1 MHSRRLRRWIR
12 LAAVT
17 GALTGASAMSACEQ
31 FLTADNPAAIPVDRL
46 SDTSL
51 VDLMANSAI
60 ASMQGP
66 NLFWHIWMG
75 GIFTDE
81 LVNLH
86 VFAEEGLWD
95 QRRVSLTGATYNGA
109 FLYAPIA
116 RARWLADSV
125 AGRIREVYGTAYGDS
140 ALHDVRLARTY
151 ALAGYNLILL
161 AEDFCEAP
169 LSTSEARYS
178 RPYSSSELFA
188 FAEQR
193 FDSAIKIAAAAKT
206 ANSAVNTAAGLRW
219 TRAADTVRN
228 LAYVGMARAA
238 LGRGDKVKAA
248 ASARQVVSLG
258 GPNEFEYRAYYNS
271 NTTLGLQNLMAER
284 LSGGAGATA
293 GTISNT
299 PFISLDDARVPHPIN
314 ATTGAPL
321 AEAAQSGNWVVPNSP
336 PSFSTFDGTKIGA
349 DATYGTSIRTA
360 SRLEALYIIAEAEG
374 PTAENIAFVESRR
387 VAFPSSTARDPVT
400 AANFQQ
406 SLKTQRSRD
415 FYLDG
420 HRLGD
425 LRRYEKQQNIDL
437 WPKGAYPR
445 ATNVVYGDQKCWPLT
460 QAEVTNN
467 PMIPK
472 PYVVPNGP

>member
-1 MHSRRLRRWIR
+1 MRVG
-12 LAAVT
+12 AVA
-17 GALTGASAMSACEQ
+17 GALTGASAMSACDE
-31 FLTADNPAAIPVDRL
+31 FLTADNPAAIPVERL
-46 SDTSL
+46 ADTAL

-60 ASMQGP
+60 AGMQGP

-109 FLYAPIA
+109 FLYGPIA

-125 AGRIREVYGTAYGDS
+125 AGRIREVYGDS

-151 ALAGYNLILL
+151 AMAGYDLILL

-169 LSTSEARYS
+169 LSTAQQQYS
-178 RPYSSSELFA
+178 APYKSAELFA
-188 FAEQR
+188 FAEAR
-193 FDSAIKIAAAAKT
+193 FDSAIKVATAAKT
-206 ANSAVNTAAGLRW
+206 ANAAVNTAAGLRW
-219 TRAADTVRN
+219 ARGADTVRD

-248 ASARQVVSLG
+248 AAARQVVSLG
-258 GPNEFEYRAYYNS
+258 GATEFEYRAYYNA

-293 GTISNT
+293 GTINNT
-299 PFISLDDARVPHPIN
+299 PFISLDDARVPHPVN
-314 ATTGAPL
+314 PTTGAPL
-321 AEAAQSGNWVVPNSP
+321 AEAAQNGNWVVPNSP
-336 PSFSTFDGTKIGA
+336 PSFSTFNGTKTGA
-349 DATYGTSIRTA
+349 DATYDTSIRTA

-374 PTAENIAFVESRR
+374 PTAANIAFVESRR
-387 VAFPSSTARDPVT
+387 TAFPSSTAPDPVT
-400 AANFQQ
+400 ATNFQQ

-425 LRRYEKQQNIDL
+425 LRRYEKQQSIDL

-445 ATNVVYGDQKCWPLT
+445 ATNVVYGDQKCWPLI

-467 PMIPK
+467 PLIPK